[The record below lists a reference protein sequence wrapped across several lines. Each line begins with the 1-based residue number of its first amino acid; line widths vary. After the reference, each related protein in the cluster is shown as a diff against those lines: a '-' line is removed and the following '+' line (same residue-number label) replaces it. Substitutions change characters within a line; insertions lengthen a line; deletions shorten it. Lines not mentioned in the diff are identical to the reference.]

1 MGSPLSPVLANIF
14 MEDLETRALETFPW
28 KPKMWR
34 RYVDDVL
41 VIWPHGDQRLKEF
54 HLHLNGQNLSIQFTL
69 EKESEGRI
77 AFLDVQL
84 ERRGAGVLTSV
95 FRKKTH
101 TDQYLNFNSNH
112 PTKVKRGIIQCLR
125 HRAEKVCSGSTR
137 WKELGHLRQVF
148 KANAYPET
156 VVNRNLRAR
165 PTPRISTQT
174 SQTSPKLLLLP
185 YIPGISE
192 RIEKTCQPLG
202 VKTVSRPK
210 CTLRSAL
217 VHVKQPRED
226 KRKKVSFMKFHAKIA
241 VCLHWRN
248 RQNP

>member
-1 MGSPLSPVLANIF
+1 M
-14 MEDLETRALETFPW
+14 
-28 KPKMWR
+28 R
-34 RYVDDVL
+34 RRCVDDVL
-41 VIWPHGDQRLKEF
+41 VIWPHGDQRLEEF
-54 HLHLNGQNLSIQFTL
+54 HLHLNGQNPSIQFTL

-77 AFLDVQL
+77 AFLDAQL

-101 TDQYLNFNSNH
+101 TDRYLNFNSNH

-125 HRAEKVCSGSTR
+125 HRAEKVCSGGTR

-148 KANAYPET
+148 NANAYPET

-202 VKTVSRPK
+202 VKTISRSK
-210 CTLRSAL
+210 
-217 VHVKQPRED
+217 
-226 KRKKVSFMKFHAKIA
+226 
-241 VCLHWRN
+241 
-248 RQNP
+248 

>member
-1 MGSPLSPVLANIF
+1 MAQVCRRCSCHLAPWRLTSGGIPSSPQWTEPLHPVHTRERIRG
-14 MEDLETRALETFPW
+14 EDH
-28 KPKMWR
+28 
-34 RYVDDVL
+34 
-41 VIWPHGDQRLKEF
+41 IPH
-54 HLHLNGQNLSIQFTL
+54 
-69 EKESEGRI
+69 
-77 AFLDVQL
+77 VQL

-165 PTPRISTQT
+165 PIPRISTQT

-192 RIEKTCQPLG
+192 RIKKTCQPLG

-226 KRKKVSFMKFHAKIA
+226 KRKKVSFMKFHAKIV